1 MPKYLFQASYVGEG
15 LKGLLKE
22 GGSKRR
28 ETVEQTIKGMGGT
41 LEGFYYAFG
50 EDDVFAIADLPDN
63 ISTAALA
70 LLIHASGAVKLK
82 TTVLLTPE
90 EIDQATR
97 KSIDYRPPGR

>member
-70 LLIHASGAVKLK
+70 LLINASGAVKLK

>member
-15 LKGLLKE
+15 VKGLLRE

-28 ETVEQTIKGMGGT
+28 DTVAQTIKGMGGT

-70 LLIHASGAVKLK
+70 LLINASGAVKLK

-90 EIDQATR
+90 EIDQATK